1 MAKAYRKRA
10 LGRGL
15 SAILNDED
23 NNRFTKPASLYFDE
37 IEIDLIDL
45 NPYQPRTNF
54 NQKDIDELA
63 SSIKELGLIQPITI
77 KTKDNRYELISGER
91 RLRAFKILKLKSI
104 PAYVRKADDQA
115 SLEMALVENIQRKDL
130 DPIEIA
136 ISYNRLIDELSISH
150 DEMSKRVG
158 KDRSTI
164 SNYIRLLKLDPIIQ
178 SGIRDNFISM
188 GHGRSLIN
196 IKSKDTQLIIYEK
209 ILRNGLSVRQTEK
222 IVQELN
228 NKKVSRVTNYNE
240 GLLKKIKLLETKYKT
255 TLELKM
261 RNEKGQLSFKFKN
274 VAELNKL
281 IKRLNESYILFN
293 FFYYIPISI
302 LIFSRGGNK

>member
-15 SAILNDED
+15 SAILSDED
-23 NNRFTKPASLYFDE
+23 NNRFTKSASLNFDE

-54 NQKDIDELA
+54 NLKDIDELA

-150 DEMSKRVG
+150 EEMSKRVG

-281 IKRLNESYILFN
+281 IKRLNES
-293 FFYYIPISI
+293 
-302 LIFSRGGNK
+302 

>member
-1 MAKAYRKRA
+1 MAKAYRKRG

-23 NNRFTKPASLYFDE
+23 NNSFTKSKSLNLSE

-45 NPYQPRTNF
+45 NPFQPRTNF
-54 NQKDIDELA
+54 NQKALEELA
-63 SSIKELGLIQPITI
+63 SSIKELGLIQPVTI
-77 KTKDNRYELISGER
+77 KTKDERFELISGER

-104 PAYVRKADDQA
+104 PAYVRKANDQT

-136 ISYNRLIDELSISH
+136 ISYNRLIDELSISQ
-150 DEMSKRVG
+150 DKMSKRIG

-188 GHGRSLIN
+188 GHGRSLISIN
-196 IKSKDTQLIIYEK
+196 SKENQLIIYEK

-222 IVQELN
+222 IVKELN
-228 NKKVSRVTNYNE
+228 NKKTFRVNKYNE
-240 GLLKKIKLLETKYKT
+240 VLIKKIKLLEKKYKT
-255 TLELKM
+255 SVELKM
-261 RNEKGQLSFKFKN
+261 RNEKGQLSFKFSN
-274 VAELNKL
+274 VSELNKL
-281 IKRLNESYILFN
+281 IKRLDES
-293 FFYYIPISI
+293 
-302 LIFSRGGNK
+302 